1 MITVKFKKLDS
12 TAIPFSYSRKWDACM
27 DMYCLNDIYLIA
39 GQTYIIP
46 TGIAVEI
53 PSGYE
58 GLVKGR
64 SGLSSK
70 GLIVSLGTIDENYR
84 GDIGIIMTNNS
95 NNNHYFKKGDR
106 LAQFTIKPVSYIKLE
121 ETYKLTNT
129 ERNDNGFGS
138 SGI

>member
-27 DMYCLNDIYLIA
+27 DMYCLKDTYLIA

-58 GLVKGR
+58 GLVRGR

-70 GLIVSLGTIDENYR
+70 GLIVSLGTIDETYR
-84 GDIGIIMTNNS
+84 GDVGIIMTNSS
-95 NNNHYFKKGDR
+95 NGNHYFRKGDR
-106 LAQFTIKPVSYIKLE
+106 LAQFTIKPVSYIRLQ
-121 ETYKLTNT
+121 ETYELTDT

>member
-12 TAIPFSYSRKWDACM
+12 SAIPFSYTRKGDACM
-27 DMYCLNDIYLIA
+27 DMYCLKDTYLIA

-58 GLVKGR
+58 GLVRGR

-70 GLIVSLGTIDENYR
+70 GLIVSLGTIDETYR
-84 GDIGIIMTNNS
+84 GDVGIIMTNSS
-95 NNNHYFKKGDR
+95 NGNHCFRKGDR

>member
-1 MITVKFKKLDS
+1 MISVKFKKLDS
-12 TAIPFSYSRKWDACM
+12 TAIPFSYSDTWDACM
-27 DMYCLNDIYLIA
+27 DMYSLKDIYMLA

-58 GLVKGR
+58 GVVRGR

-70 GLIVSLGTIDENYR
+70 GLIVSLGTMDETYR
-84 GDIGIIMTNNS
+84 GDVGIIMTNSS
-95 NNNHYFKKGDR
+95 NGNHYFRKGDR
-106 LAQFTIKPVSYIKLE
+106 LAQFTIKPVSYIRLQ
-121 ETYKLTNT
+121 ETYELTDT

>member
-1 MITVKFKKLDS
+1 
-12 TAIPFSYSRKWDACM
+12 M

-58 GLVKGR
+58 GLVRGR

-106 LAQFTIKPVSYIKLE
+106 LAQFTIKSVSYIKLE